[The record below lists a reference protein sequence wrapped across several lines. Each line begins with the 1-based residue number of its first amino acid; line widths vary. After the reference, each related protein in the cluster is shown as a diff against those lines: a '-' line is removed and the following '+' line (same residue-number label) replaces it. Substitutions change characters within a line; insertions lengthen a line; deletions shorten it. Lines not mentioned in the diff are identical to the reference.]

1 MPLELST
8 RQARRLALSAQGFGK
23 QPQSPP
29 TLPALK
35 RMLQRLGVLQID
47 SVNALVRSHYL
58 PLFSRLGD
66 YAPAMLDQLAWGRGR
81 QRQLFEYWGHEAS
94 LLPLSL
100 YPMLRWRMAHAA
112 DGRGIYRQLAQFGR
126 ERQDVIA
133 RVLAAVREQ
142 GALGAG
148 SLSTRQERAGR
159 WWDWSEEK
167 HALEWL
173 FAAGEVTVAGR
184 RGFERLYDVP
194 DNVLPRAILDQPQP
208 GEAEAHQGL
217 MLHAATALGV
227 ATERD
232 LRDYFRLEPAQG
244 RAALAE
250 LIADGRGI
258 YRQLAQFGR
267 ERQDVIARVLA
278 AVREQGAL
286 GAGSLS
292 TREERAGPWWDW
304 SEEKHAL
311 EWLFAAG
318 EVTVA
323 GRRGFERLYDVPDNV
338 LPRAILDQPQPGEAE
353 AHQGLMLHAATA
365 LGVATERD
373 LRDYFRLEPAQGRA
387 ALAELIAD
395 GRLQAVQ
402 VQGWKQP
409 AYSAGTPRIP
419 RRIEASALL
428 SPFDSLVWER
438 NRTERLFDFRY
449 RLEIYTPA
457 HKRVYGYYVLPFL
470 FDERIAARVDLRAE
484 RALGQLAVHAVHAEA
499 DGLGEVGYETLA
511 AQLLRL
517 ARWLG
522 LERVQLNCPREEG
535 SQLRRALLSA
545 ALA

>member
-1 MPLELST
+1 MSLKLSIN
-8 RQARRLALSAQGFGK
+8 QARRLALSAQGFGK
-23 QPQSPP
+23 HPEAPP
-29 TLPALK
+29 TLPAVK

-66 YAPAMLDQLAWGRGR
+66 YSPATLDQLAWGRGR

-100 YPMLRWRMAHAA
+100 YPLLRWRMAHA
-112 DGRGIYRQLAQFGR
+112 
-126 ERQDVIA
+126 
-133 RVLAAVREQ
+133 
-142 GALGAG
+142 
-148 SLSTRQERAGR
+148 
-159 WWDWSEEK
+159 
-167 HALEWL
+167 
-173 FAAGEVTVAGR
+173 
-184 RGFERLYDVP
+184 
-194 DNVLPRAILDQPQP
+194 
-208 GEAEAHQGL
+208 
-217 MLHAATALGV
+217 
-227 ATERD
+227 
-232 LRDYFRLEPAQG
+232 
-244 RAALAE
+244 
-250 LIADGRGI
+250 ADGRGI

-323 GRRGFERLYDVPDNV
+323 GRRGFERLYDVPEKV
-338 LPRAILDQPQPGEAE
+338 LPKAILDQTLPREAE
-353 AHQGLMLHAATA
+353 AHQGLMLHAAAA
-365 LGVATERD
+365 LGVGTERD
-373 LRDYFRLEPAQGRA
+373 LRDYFRLEPAQGKA
-387 ALAELIAD
+387 ALAELLAD
-395 GRLQAVQ
+395 GRLQAVA

-409 AYSAGTPRIP
+409 GYCAGMPRIP

-470 FDERIAARVDLRAE
+470 YRERIVARVDLRAE
-484 RALGQLAVHAVHAEA
+484 RTQGQLAVHAVHAETP
-499 DGLGEVGYETLA
+499 GLDEEGYDALA
-511 AQLLRL
+511 GHLLRL
-517 ARWLG
+517 ANWLG
-522 LERVQLNCPREEG
+522 LERVQLSCPRIEG
-535 SQLRRALLSA
+535 SQLRRALSA
-545 ALA
+545 APV